1 MKSILVGLV
10 MCQALI
16 AASPVLT
23 ELQPRGAQ
31 KGKTLTLT
39 LAGRNLS
46 EGATVITTLAASFTP
61 LTANAKGLPF
71 LVELKPDTPRGVSR
85 WESSLKSKRRKQC
98 RVRMTR
104 LQPRSW

>member
-39 LAGRNLS
+39 LAGRCSSHVIMQGSGSTMRTAATGSSASVIRTSTVRFISRRLS
-46 EGATVITTLAASFTP
+46 VA
-61 LTANAKGLPF
+61 
-71 LVELKPDTPRGVSR
+71 D
-85 WESSLKSKRRKQC
+85 W
-98 RVRMTR
+98 
-104 LQPRSW
+104 